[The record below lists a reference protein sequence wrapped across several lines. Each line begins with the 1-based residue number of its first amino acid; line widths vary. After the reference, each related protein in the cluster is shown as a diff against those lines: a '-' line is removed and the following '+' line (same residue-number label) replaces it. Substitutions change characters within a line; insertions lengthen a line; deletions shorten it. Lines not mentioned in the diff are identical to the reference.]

1 MDQARPPRTLDTEMA
16 EVDAARGTSGGF
28 GRGRI
33 VALVVVLL
41 TAVVVGVVGFSLGR
55 LSTLNDPAPSN
66 TSAEAGFSRDM
77 QVHHNQGVELS
88 LLVRDRTDDPDVRL
102 LAFDI
107 ATTQGQQSGQMY
119 GWLSLWDLPKLASE
133 PSMTWMTRPG
143 RSGEGHAHSVTHVP
157 GEPMPGLA
165 TADQIASLTGASGV
179 EAERIYLELMIA
191 HHQGAVEMAEGLLD
205 RSDHSV
211 VRAFATSVVASQSS
225 EIELMKS
232 LLAERS

>member
-1 MDQARPPRTLDTEMA
+1 VT
-16 EVDAARGTSGGF
+16 
-28 GRGRI
+28 
-33 VALVVVLL
+33 ALV
-41 TAVVVGVVGFSLGR
+41 TAILMGLVGFSFGR
-55 LSTLNDPAPSN
+55 LSTLEDPTPSN

-77 QVHHNQGVELS
+77 QVHHNQGVELA
-88 LLVRDRTDDPDVRL
+88 LLVRDRTDDEAVRL

-119 GWLSLWDLPKLASE
+119 GWLSVWGLPKAARE

-143 RSGEGHAHSVTHVP
+143 RSGDGHAHGSDHTP

-165 TADQIASLTGASGV
+165 TPDQIAALTAASGV
-179 EAERIYLELMIA
+179 EAERIFLELMIA

-211 VRAFATSVVASQSS
+211 VRAFATSVVTSQTA
-225 EIELMKS
+225 EIELMRS
-232 LLAERS
+232 MLADRA